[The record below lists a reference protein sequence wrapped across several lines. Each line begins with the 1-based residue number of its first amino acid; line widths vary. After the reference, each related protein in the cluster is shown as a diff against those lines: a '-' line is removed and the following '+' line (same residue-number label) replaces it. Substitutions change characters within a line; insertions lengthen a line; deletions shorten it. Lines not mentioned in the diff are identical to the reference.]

1 MNGPIRLR
9 TVLGPFLVGVLVTL
23 GLLCLT
29 YASAAADTGAS
40 VPDVSSSAA
49 RWYADGRLAGPV
61 VLAVYALLR
70 LTIMLSNR
78 RSARLSWLR
87 APARLATLSAA
98 VTALTVVLPAAAAGS
113 LTWGGLIMALASGG
127 GLYLNSTAK
136 EPSEATDGP
145 VPT

>member
-61 VLAVYALLR
+61 VLAVYALWF
-70 LTIMLSNR
+70 TTPVDSTYA
-78 RSARLSWLR
+78 S
-87 APARLATLSAA
+87 
-98 VTALTVVLPAAAAGS
+98 LTVRNAVPGS
-113 LTWGGLIMALASGG
+113 TRSLS
-127 GLYLNSTAK
+127 
-136 EPSEATDGP
+136 
-145 VPT
+145 